1 MRECIGTTPLRL
13 AGNDSSKLRWLGT
26 FAEQSGADEIALRA
40 FQRLAQSP
48 GDPSLALAGQQ
59 RLAVK
64 MHDIS
69 ASRTIAEKTV
79 SPSGRPEFHRGA
91 SESHHSQKP

>member
-1 MRECIGTTPLRL
+1 MHWNQALAL

-26 FAEQSGADEIALRA
+26 FAKQSGADEIALRA

-69 ASRTIAEKTV
+69 ASRTIAEKTL
-79 SPSGRPEFHRGA
+79 A
-91 SESHHSQKP
+91 LHSDYPKA